1 MCYDIAEV
9 EQMDKI
15 LIIEDEPAIRD
26 ILRELLTDAGYEVE
40 EAADGLEGV
49 EKFRAGSF
57 SLVLLDLMLPKL
69 DGYGVCE
76 QIRAVS
82 DVPVIMIT
90 ALSGEEAEVRAFELR
105 ADDYITKPF
114 SLRLVLMRV
123 EAVLR
128 RAGGKADEG
137 GREILRR
144 GSVEMDTAA
153 HRVSL
158 DGEDVP
164 LTNTEYRL
172 LELFLRNP
180 GRVFTR
186 EGLLS
191 RVWGYDFIG
200 DESTV
205 NIHIMNL
212 RRKLGSNLIETV
224 RGVGYRAKKEAP

>member
-158 DGEDVP
+158 DGEDMP

-224 RGVGYRAKKEAP
+224 RGVGYRLG

>member
-1 MCYDIAEV
+1 
-9 EQMDKI
+9 MDKI

-40 EAADGLEGV
+40 EATDGLEGV

-191 RVWGYDFIG
+191 RVWGYNFIG

-224 RGVGYRAKKEAP
+224 RGVGYRLG

>member
-1 MCYDIAEV
+1 
-9 EQMDKI
+9 
-15 LIIEDEPAIRD
+15 
-26 ILRELLTDAGYEVE
+26 
-40 EAADGLEGV
+40 
-49 EKFRAGSF
+49 
-57 SLVLLDLMLPKL
+57 
-69 DGYGVCE
+69 
-76 QIRAVS
+76 
-82 DVPVIMIT
+82 
-90 ALSGEEAEVRAFELR
+90 
-105 ADDYITKPF
+105 
-114 SLRLVLMRV
+114 MRV

-128 RAGGKADEG
+128 RAGGKDDKG

-153 HRVSL
+153 HRVSR

-224 RGVGYRAKKEAP
+224 RGVGYRLG

>member
-1 MCYDIAEV
+1 
-9 EQMDKI
+9 MDKI

-26 ILRELLTDAGYEVE
+26 ILRELLTDAGYEV

-224 RGVGYRAKKEAP
+224 RGVGYRLG

>member
-1 MCYDIAEV
+1 MCYDIAEM

-26 ILRELLTDAGYEVE
+26 ILRELLTDAGYELE

-128 RAGGKADEG
+128 RAGGKADKG

-212 RRKLGSNLIETV
+212 RRKLCSNLIETV
-224 RGVGYRAKKEAP
+224 RGVGYRLG

>member
-1 MCYDIAEV
+1 M
-9 EQMDKI
+9 
-15 LIIEDEPAIRD
+15 
-26 ILRELLTDAGYEVE
+26 
-40 EAADGLEGV
+40 
-49 EKFRAGSF
+49 
-57 SLVLLDLMLPKL
+57 
-69 DGYGVCE
+69 
-76 QIRAVS
+76 
-82 DVPVIMIT
+82 
-90 ALSGEEAEVRAFELR
+90 RAFELR

-128 RAGGKADEG
+128 RAGRQ
-137 GREILRR
+137 GRQGRARNTAPRLRGDGHGRAPCEPGRR
-144 GSVEMDTAA
+144 GRASHEHGVD
-153 HRVSL
+153 
-158 DGEDVP
+158 
-164 LTNTEYRL
+164 RL

-224 RGVGYRAKKEAP
+224 RGVGYRLG

>member
-1 MCYDIAEV
+1 
-9 EQMDKI
+9 MDKI

-90 ALSGEEAEVRAFELR
+90 ALSGEEAEVHAFELR

-128 RAGGKADEG
+128 RAGGKADKG

-224 RGVGYRAKKEAP
+224 RGVGYRLG

>member
-1 MCYDIAEV
+1 
-9 EQMDKI
+9 MDKI

-137 GREILRR
+137 GREILHR
-144 GSVEMDTAA
+144 GSVEMDTVA
-153 HRVSL
+153 HRVSR

-224 RGVGYRAKKEAP
+224 RGVGYRLG

>member
-1 MCYDIAEV
+1 
-9 EQMDKI
+9 MDKI

-128 RAGGKADEG
+128 RAGGKADKG

-224 RGVGYRAKKEAP
+224 RGVGYRLG

>member
-1 MCYDIAEV
+1 
-9 EQMDKI
+9 MDKI

-26 ILRELLTDAGYEVE
+26 ILRELLTDAGYELE

-224 RGVGYRAKKEAP
+224 RGVGYRLG

>member
-205 NIHIMNL
+205 NIHIINL

-224 RGVGYRAKKEAP
+224 RGVGYRLG

>member
-224 RGVGYRAKKEAP
+224 RGVGYRLG

>member
-1 MCYDIAEV
+1 
-9 EQMDKI
+9 MDKI

-90 ALSGEEAEVRAFELR
+90 ALSGEEAEVHAFELR

-224 RGVGYRAKKEAP
+224 RGVGYRLG

>member
-1 MCYDIAEV
+1 
-9 EQMDKI
+9 MDKI

-76 QIRAVS
+76 QIGAVS

-128 RAGGKADEG
+128 RAGGKADKG

-153 HRVSL
+153 HRVSR

-224 RGVGYRAKKEAP
+224 RGVGYRLG

>member
-1 MCYDIAEV
+1 
-9 EQMDKI
+9 MDKI

-40 EAADGLEGV
+40 EAADGLEAV

-224 RGVGYRAKKEAP
+224 RGVGYRLG

>member
-153 HRVSL
+153 HLVSL

-224 RGVGYRAKKEAP
+224 RGVGYRLG

>member
-1 MCYDIAEV
+1 
-9 EQMDKI
+9 MDKI

-40 EAADGLEGV
+40 EAADGLGGV

-224 RGVGYRAKKEAP
+224 RGVGYRLG

>member
-1 MCYDIAEV
+1 
-9 EQMDKI
+9 MDKI

-153 HRVSL
+153 HRVSQ

-224 RGVGYRAKKEAP
+224 RGVGYRLG

>member
-1 MCYDIAEV
+1 
-9 EQMDKI
+9 MDKI

-26 ILRELLTDAGYEVE
+26 ILRELLTAAGYEVE

-224 RGVGYRAKKEAP
+224 RGVGYRLG

>member
-1 MCYDIAEV
+1 
-9 EQMDKI
+9 MDKI

-128 RAGGKADEG
+128 RAGGKADK
-137 GREILRR
+137 GRARNTAPRLRGDGHGRAPCEPGRR
-144 GSVEMDTAA
+144 GRASHE
-153 HRVSL
+153 H
-158 DGEDVP
+158 GVP
-164 LTNTEYRL
+164 PAGAVPAQPR
-172 LELFLRNP
+172 
-180 GRVFTR
+180 GAC
-186 EGLLS
+186 S
-191 RVWGYDFIG
+191 RARGY
-200 DESTV
+200 
-205 NIHIMNL
+205 
-212 RRKLGSNLIETV
+212 
-224 RGVGYRAKKEAP
+224 

>member
-128 RAGGKADEG
+128 RAGGKADKG

-224 RGVGYRAKKEAP
+224 RGVGYRLG

>member
-1 MCYDIAEV
+1 
-9 EQMDKI
+9 MDKI

-114 SLRLVLMRV
+114 SLRLALMRV

-128 RAGGKADEG
+128 RAGGKADKG

-224 RGVGYRAKKEAP
+224 RGVGYRLG

>member
-76 QIRAVS
+76 QRRAVS
-82 DVPVIMIT
+82 DVPVIRIT
-90 ALSGEEAEVRAFELR
+90 ALSGEEAEVRAFERR

-224 RGVGYRAKKEAP
+224 RGVGYRLG

>member
-123 EAVLR
+123 CL
-128 RAGGKADEG
+128 
-137 GREILRR
+137 LY
-144 GSVEMDTAA
+144 T
-153 HRVSL
+153 SL
-158 DGEDVP
+158 SW
-164 LTNTEYRL
+164 R
-172 LELFLRNP
+172 
-180 GRVFTR
+180 
-186 EGLLS
+186 S
-191 RVWGYDFIG
+191 
-200 DESTV
+200 
-205 NIHIMNL
+205 
-212 RRKLGSNLIETV
+212 
-224 RGVGYRAKKEAP
+224 

>member
-1 MCYDIAEV
+1 
-9 EQMDKI
+9 MDKI

-26 ILRELLTDAGYEVE
+26 ILRELLKDAGYEVE

-224 RGVGYRAKKEAP
+224 RGVGYRLG

>member
-1 MCYDIAEV
+1 
-9 EQMDKI
+9 MDKI

-40 EAADGLEGV
+40 EAADGLEGM

-224 RGVGYRAKKEAP
+224 RGVGYRLG

>member
-1 MCYDIAEV
+1 
-9 EQMDKI
+9 MDKI

-57 SLVLLDLMLPKL
+57 SLVLLDLMLPRL

-224 RGVGYRAKKEAP
+224 RGVGYRLG

>member
-1 MCYDIAEV
+1 
-9 EQMDKI
+9 MDKI

-128 RAGGKADEG
+128 RAGGKADKG

-164 LTNTEYRL
+164 LTNTEYRR

-224 RGVGYRAKKEAP
+224 RGVGYRLG